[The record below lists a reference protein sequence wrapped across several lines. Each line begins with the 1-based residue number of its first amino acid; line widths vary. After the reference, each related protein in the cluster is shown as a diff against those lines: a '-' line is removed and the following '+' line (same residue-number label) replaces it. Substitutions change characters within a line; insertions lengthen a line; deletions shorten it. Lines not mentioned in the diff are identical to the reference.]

1 VEHAAPSF
9 VSFLLVVCLA
19 FFAPIISHS
28 IKKMAVPLV
37 VVEIL
42 GGIIFGKSG
51 FNLIK
56 PLEIL
61 CTGGICKIQ
70 QPINKR
76 NGILSQ
82 YGFFSLVIQT
92 RSIH

>member
-1 VEHAAPSF
+1 MKHAAPSF
-9 VSFLLVVCLA
+9 VSSLLVVCLA

-28 IKKMAVPLV
+28 VKKMVVPLI

-42 GGIIFGKSG
+42 GGIIFSKSG
-51 FNLIK
+51 FNLIR

-70 QPINKR
+70 
-76 NGILSQ
+76 
-82 YGFFSLVIQT
+82 
-92 RSIH
+92 

>member
-1 VEHAAPSF
+1 MEHAILSF

-28 IKKMAVPLV
+28 VKKMAVPLV

-51 FNLIK
+51 FNLIR

-70 QPINKR
+70 
-76 NGILSQ
+76 
-82 YGFFSLVIQT
+82 
-92 RSIH
+92 

>member
-1 VEHAAPSF
+1 MEHATPSF

-28 IKKMAVPLV
+28 VKKMAVPLV

-51 FNLIK
+51 FNLIR

-70 QPINKR
+70 
-76 NGILSQ
+76 
-82 YGFFSLVIQT
+82 
-92 RSIH
+92 